1 MPALNC
7 EIIQNFVLV
16 KIAMLSDV
24 PLKIAHQ
31 IMPNGFDVAIVAM
44 VPVNLAQKP
53 VKMTLCIVI
62 VV

>member
-1 MPALNC
+1 
-7 EIIQNFVLV
+7 
-16 KIAMLSDV
+16 MLSDV